1 MTYSILALDPE
12 AGEIGV
18 AVQSHFFAVGSC
30 VPWAQAG
37 VGVVASQ
44 SIVEPAYGVRG
55 LSLMAQGRSPQQV
68 LDSLLADDAGAPTR
82 QVAMLGVSGA
92 GATHTG
98 PGCIGH
104 AGHCVR
110 QHSRTQANLV
120 AAPQVWTAM
129 AEEFEGAAGSL
140 AQRLLAA
147 LRAGEAQGGDLRGQQ
162 AAALKVVRTVAT
174 GDLNADVVVDLRV
187 DDADRPLD
195 ELDRL
200 LTASQ
205 TLAGLLRLLQTPGLL
220 IGEFAVAEETLTDAL
235 GELDR
240 AQTLA
245 GVSNAEPTV
254 WKGLLL
260 ARAGRTDAA
269 RSCFASAGRVN
280 PRTAEL
286 LRRLAAAGMWTRD
299 PAELETLLPP

>member
-1 MTYSILALDPE
+1 MTYSILAIDPE

-44 SIVEPAYGVRG
+44 SLVEPVYGVRG
-55 LSLMAQGRSPQQV
+55 LSLMAQGCSPQQA
-68 LDSLLADDAGAPTR
+68 LESLLADDAGAPTR
-82 QVAMLGVSGA
+82 QVSMLSVSGA

-98 PGCIGH
+98 TGCIGH

-120 AAPQVWTAM
+120 SSPSVWTAM
-129 AEEFEGAAGSL
+129 AEEFEGASGSL
-140 AQRLLAA
+140 AQRLIAA

-162 AAALKVVRTVAT
+162 AAALRVVRIVAT
-174 GDLNADVVVDLRV
+174 GDLSTDVVVDLRV

-205 TLAGLLRLLQTPGLL
+205 ALSGLLRLLQTPGLL
-220 IGEFAVAEETLTDAL
+220 VGEFDVAEQTLTDAL

-240 AQTLA
+240 AQA
-245 GVSNAEPTV
+245 IVGPGNGEPTV

-269 RSCFASAGRVN
+269 RSCFVSAGRAN
-280 PRTAEL
+280 PRAAEL
-286 LRRLAAAGMWTRD
+286 LRQLAAAGMWTRD
-299 PAELETLLPP
+299 PTELEKLLPP